1 MVGGIPL
8 KSTSAA
14 FITHYGE
21 QTYGVSMRPFAL
33 TEFQSLCDGSPGVKW
48 VFHRHFLCG
57 SPATRPRRQRLLRLE
72 ACSQQTRR
80 ICRYR

>member
-8 KSTSAA
+8 KSTSAE
-14 FITHYGE
+14 FITHCGE

-33 TEFQSLCDGSPGVKW
+33 TKLQRLCDGSPGVKW
-48 VFHRHFLCG
+48 VLYRHFLCG
-57 SPATRPRRQRLLRLE
+57 SPATRPWRQRLLRLE

-80 ICRYR
+80 IRRYR